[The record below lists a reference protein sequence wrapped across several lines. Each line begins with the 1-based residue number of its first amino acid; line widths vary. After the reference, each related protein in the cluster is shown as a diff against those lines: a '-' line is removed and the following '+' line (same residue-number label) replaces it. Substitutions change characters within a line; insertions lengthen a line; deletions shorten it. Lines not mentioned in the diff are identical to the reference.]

1 MKLGIA
7 CYPTHGGSGV
17 IATELGLALADRGH
31 EVHFFSYSS
40 PFRLSGFHQQIFF
53 HEVNVSSYPL
63 FKYPPYALSLATKM
77 ATVANERGIDIFHVH
92 YAVPHAVSAI
102 LARQLIASCH
112 PKIITTLHGTDI
124 TLVGRDE
131 SYYDIVHYSI
141 EQSDGVTA
149 VSEFLRRQTQE
160 QFNIK
165 HPIEVI
171 YNFIDPERC
180 RVKIDSVCRRRF
192 AADEEKLIV
201 HISNFRPVKR
211 VQDVVAIFK
220 KIRSALPAKLLLIG
234 EGPEHSKI
242 CQLVKSLNLDK
253 DVIFLGTQDYP
264 EDILACGDLFLL
276 PSEQESFGL
285 VALEAMGCG
294 CPVIGARSG
303 GLPEVVHHGET
314 GFLFQLGDVE
324 AMAKKA
330 IEILQNDEQLNILR
344 LNAKKRA
351 VEKFPSDEI
360 IPQYEQYYYKI
371 LQQK

>member
-1 MKLGIA
+1 
-7 CYPTHGGSGV
+7 
-17 IATELGLALADRGH
+17 
-31 EVHFFSYSS
+31 
-40 PFRLSGFHQQIFF
+40 
-53 HEVNVSSYPL
+53 
-63 FKYPPYALSLATKM
+63 M
-77 ATVANERGIDIFHVH
+77 ATAANERGIDIFHVH

-102 LARQLIASCH
+102 LARQLIESCH

-171 YNFIDPERC
+171 YNFIDPKRC
-180 RVKIDSVCRRRF
+180 KIQVDSACRRRF

-211 VQDVVAIFK
+211 VQDVVAIFH

-242 CQLVKSLNLDK
+242 CQLVKSLKLDQ

-294 CPVIGARSG
+294 CPVIGARVG
-303 GLPEVVHHGET
+303 GLPEVVQHGET
-314 GFLFQLGDVE
+314 GFLFELGNVT

-330 IEILQNDEQLNILR
+330 IQVLQNDEHLNILR
-344 LNAKKRA
+344 SNAKKRA
-351 VEKFPSDEI
+351 VENFPSDKI
-360 IPQYEQYYYKI
+360 IQQYEQYYYKI